1 MTLQYQTFDELMA
14 GIEGGLET
22 YVENNMIDYTDL
34 IREARYVNADLGLK
48 LNKKKEVTIQ
58 IENYKGEL
66 PIDFMSA
73 VIMVAFNVG
82 DTIRLGGHSI
92 PGTRITEYLREELV
106 EKNITPNHGCLRC
119 DNTCTYLVKT
129 YGEKEITFTNLDIVQ
144 PAKTSLKNFC
154 EGSPNKTA
162 VSQYSVDFKEQEIH
176 TNFKEG
182 ELHLVYLADL
192 VNEEGELLVLDHE
205 LTNKYYEY
213 AIKTKIFEKLYFDYN
228 EDVERKYKEL
238 RDVLLAKAKG
248 EARNIV
254 TTPEYKAMRAYTR
267 SMIANYYKDYYRAF
281 I

>member
-14 GIEGGLET
+14 SIEGGLET
-22 YVENNMIDYTDL
+22 YVENNMVDYTDL

-66 PIDFMSA
+66 PLDFMSA
-73 VIMVAFNVG
+73 VIMTASHIKDVYKTKVDNFNVIEYEG
-82 DTIRLGGHSI
+82 REI
-92 PGTRITEYLREELV
+92 PKNSYLEWDNNTV
-106 EKNITPNHGCLRC
+106 YIVKPEKNKFLSTRHF
-119 DNTCTYLVKT
+119 
-129 YGEKEITFTNLDIVQ
+129 EILK
-144 PAKTSLKNFC
+144 PSKTSIKRFC
-154 EGSPNKTA
+154 DSSPNISSISEYTI
-162 VSQYSVDFKEQEIH
+162 DFKEEEIH

-254 TTPEYKAMRAYTR
+254 ATPEYKAMRAYTKN
-267 SMIANYYKDYYRAF
+267 MIANFYTEYYRAF